1 MEELTIPK
9 SVELI
14 DSGSIPSSV
23 ENVTIKSTGETSE
36 SLVVKSANTSAK
48 YRVATESVKAKLVEC
63 GVPEANIT
71 VDDTLLEDGVKEPSF
86 TKNGISYTVTADPH
100 PETEPGVVSIESVD
114 KTVVDEAGDYTIAGT
129 VRNNGY
135 NYVVKEIKASAFN
148 GCDNIESITVP
159 NTVEK
164 LGVNAIAGNL
174 NLKSITFET
183 GSKLTT
189 IENGALSDNG
199 KLEAITVRKR

>member
-1 MEELTIPK
+1 MTILFLRTALKSLHSQRTVFHTQLRQILT
-9 SVELI
+9 
-14 DSGSIPSSV
+14 
-23 ENVTIKSTGETSE
+23 
-36 SLVVKSANTSAK
+36 
-48 YRVATESVKAKLVEC
+48 
-63 GVPEANIT
+63 
-71 VDDTLLEDGVKEPSF
+71 
-86 TKNGISYTVTADPH
+86 
-100 PETEPGVVSIESVD
+100 ETEPGVVSIESVD
-114 KTVVDEAGDYTIAGT
+114 KTVVNKAGDYTIAGT

-199 KLEAITVRKR
+199 KLEAITIPASVKNIGDYILGWNYSLATVEFEEGTNLNNIGKGMFFRDEGSPLQLLFLQQ